1 VVTDDREG
9 WKLAMSNSPSAK
21 DSATTEA
28 TTPARPEDEKLPLRL
43 MLVYGLQ
50 HILTM
55 YAGAVAPALVI
66 GAAAG
71 LANDPAAM
79 GILVSG
85 ALLVAGIATLM
96 QTVGHRRIG
105 AQMPIVVASSFV
117 PVSAITALAAGQN
130 GENLPVAFGA
140 SMAAGVFALLLT
152 PFFGQL
158 IRFFPPIVTGT
169 IITVIGVSLMP
180 VAARWIMD
188 DSVRVLEDGSGVPA
202 APVGNLVLAGL
213 TLTVI
218 LIGSRLFP
226 GIWGRLSI
234 LFGLVVGTLVAVPFG
249 MADFSRVGEADSVFN
264 PASVFYFGAP
274 RFEITAVITMCIIM
288 LVVLTEGASHIIAV
302 GEITG
307 SRVDAKRISAGL
319 RADVSGSIIG
329 PVFSAT
335 PTSSFAQ
342 NIGLLA
348 LTGIRSRYV
357 VAAGAVILLA
367 LGMFPVLGGVMAA
380 IPTPVLGGA
389 GLVLFGS
396 VAASGVKTLAKVD
409 FTNNLNLILVAAS
422 VGVAII
428 PLAYPTFYAFLP
440 ESVELIAHSGI
451 IGAAI
456 VSILLNICFN
466 VIGRGPA
473 SPLAGIDQADI
484 GSAGPGEAKYTDQ
497 AGATYRGAGE
507 REETERPERP

>member
-1 VVTDDREG
+1 
-9 WKLAMSNSPSAK
+9 MSNSPSAK
-21 DSATTEA
+21 DSATTNA
-28 TTPARPEDEKLPLRL
+28 SPTPSRPEDERLPARL
-43 MLVYGLQ
+43 LLVYGLQ

-71 LANDPAAM
+71 LASDPAAM

-85 ALLVAGIATLM
+85 ALLVAGLATLL
-96 QTVGHRRIG
+96 QTVGHRRLG
-105 AQMPIVVASSFV
+105 AQMPIVVACSFV
-117 PVSAITALAAGQN
+117 PVSAITSLAAGQD

-140 SMAAGVFALLLT
+140 SLAAGLFALALT

-188 DSVRVLEDGSGVPA
+188 GATRTLEDGSSVPA
-202 APVGNLVLAGL
+202 APPGNLALAGL
-213 TLTVI
+213 TLAVI
-218 LIGSRLFP
+218 VVGSRVFP

-234 LFGLVVGTLVAVPFG
+234 LLGLVVGTLVALPLG
-249 MADFSRVGEADSVFN
+249 MADFSRVGEADLVFN
-264 PASVFYFGAP
+264 PASVFYFGPP
-274 RFEITAVITMCIIM
+274 RFEAAAIITMCVIM

-307 SRVDAKRISAGL
+307 SRVDARRISAGL
-319 RADVSGSIIG
+319 RADVSGSLIG
-329 PVFSAT
+329 PILSAT

-348 LTGIRSRYV
+348 LTKVRSRYV
-357 VAAGAVILLA
+357 VATGAGILVA
-367 LGMFPVLGGVMAA
+367 LGLFPVLGGVMAA

-396 VAASGVKTLAKVD
+396 VAASGIKTLAKVD
-409 FTNNLNLILVAAS
+409 FTNNLNLVLVAAS
-422 VGVAII
+422 VGVAVI
-428 PLAYPTFYAFLP
+428 PLAYPDFYAYLP
-440 ESVELIAHSGI
+440 ESVEMIAHSGI
-451 IGAAI
+451 IGAAVVAI
-456 VSILLNICFN
+456 VLNVCFN
-466 VIGRGPA
+466 VLGRGRDASAPA
-473 SPLAGIDQADI
+473 AIDTEEI

-497 AGATYRGAGE
+497 AGAAYREGGSE
-507 REETERPERP
+507 PLDEPRR

>member
-1 VVTDDREG
+1 LYAGVVT
-9 WKLAMSNSPSAK
+9 P
-21 DSATTEA
+21 
-28 TTPARPEDEKLPLRL
+28 PLI
-43 MLVYGLQ
+43 M
-50 HILTM
+50 
-55 YAGAVAPALVI
+55 
-66 GAAAG
+66 AAAVG
-71 LANDPAAM
+71 LDPVETGLIISA
-79 GILVSG
+79 
-85 ALLVAGIATLM
+85 ALLVAGLMTLV
-96 QTVGHRRIG
+96 QTLGVWRFGMRMPLVIG
-105 AQMPIVVASSFV
+105 ASFI
-117 PVSAITALAAGQN
+117 PITAMTAI
-130 GENLPVAFGA
+130 GESSGLPAVFGA
-140 SMAAGVFALLLT
+140 SIVAGLFGILIAPVMAS
-152 PFFGQL
+152 L
-158 IRFFPPIVTGT
+158 IRFFPPVVTGSV
-169 IITVIGVSLMP
+169 ITVVGLSLIP
-180 VAARWIMD
+180 VAIGWITD
-188 DSVRVLEDGSGVPA
+188 NSETGTPSDTNLLLGGGTLLVILVLSRVLRGV
-202 APVGNLVLAGL
+202 
-213 TLTVI
+213 
-218 LIGSRLFP
+218 
-226 GIWGRLSI
+226 WGRASI
-234 LFGLVVGTLVAVPFG
+234 LLGMVLGTLFA
-249 MADFSRVGEADSVFN
+249 AALGEVD
-264 PASVFYFGAP
+264 FGAVGQGP
-274 RFEITAVITMCIIM
+274 VFSLPTPFHFGTPEFQVAAIITMCIIM

-307 SRVDAKRISAGL
+307 SKVDAKRISAGL

-329 PVFSAT
+329 PIFSAT

-357 VAAGAVILLA
+357 VATGAGILLV

-396 VAASGVKTLAKVD
+396 VAASGIKTLAKVD

-466 VIGRGPA
+466 VIGRGPSA
-473 SPLAGIDQADI
+473 DPADIDRADI

-497 AGATYRGAGE
+497 AGATYRSTDAD
-507 REETERPERP
+507 RT

>member
-1 VVTDDREG
+1 
-9 WKLAMSNSPSAK
+9 MSNSPSAK
-21 DSATTEA
+21 DSATTNA
-28 TTPARPEDEKLPLRL
+28 AHPPRPEDEKLPPRL
-43 MLVYGLQ
+43 LLVYGIQ

-71 LANDPAAM
+71 LANDPASM

-85 ALLVAGIATLM
+85 ALLVAGIATLL
-96 QTVGHRRIG
+96 QTVGHRRVG
-105 AQMPIVVASSFV
+105 AQMPIVVAASFV
-117 PVSAITALAAGQN
+117 PVSAITSLAAGQN

-140 SMAAGVFALLLT
+140 SLAAGVFALCLT

-169 IITVIGVSLMP
+169 IITVIGISLMP

-188 DSVRVLEDGSGVPA
+188 GAVHTGEDGTAVPA
-202 APVGNLVLAGL
+202 APLANLALAGI
-213 TLTVI
+213 TLAVI
-218 LIGSRLFP
+218 LLGSRVLP

-234 LFGLVVGTLVAVPFG
+234 LLGMLVGTLAALPLG
-249 MADFSRVGEADSVFN
+249 MADFSRVGEADTVFN
-264 PASVFYFGAP
+264 PTSVFYFGAP
-274 RFEITAVITMCIIM
+274 RFEAAAIATMCVIM

-307 SRVDAKRISAGL
+307 SKVDARRISAGL

-329 PVFSAT
+329 PILNST

-357 VAAGAVILLA
+357 VATGAGILIL

-380 IPTPVLGGA
+380 LPAPVLGGA

-409 FTNNLNLILVAAS
+409 FTRNLNLVLVAAAF
-422 VGVAII
+422 GVAVI
-428 PLAYPTFYAFLP
+428 PLAYPTFYSFLP
-440 ESVELIAHSGI
+440 ESVEMIAHSGI
-451 IGAAI
+451 IGAA
-456 VSILLNICFN
+456 VAAILLNICFN
-466 VIGRGPA
+466 VIGGGSGRAPA
-473 SPLAGIDQADI
+473 EIDAREI

-497 AGATYRGAGE
+497 AGAAY
-507 REETERPERP
+507 REEDPDRA

>member
-1 VVTDDREG
+1 
-9 WKLAMSNSPSAK
+9 MSNSPSAK
-21 DSATTEA
+21 DSATTTA
-28 TTPARPEDEKLPLRL
+28 TTPARPEDEKLPARL
-43 MLVYGLQ
+43 LLVYGLQ

-55 YAGAVAPALVI
+55 YAGAVAPALVV

-85 ALLVAGIATLM
+85 ALLVAGIATLL
-96 QTVGHRRIG
+96 QTVGHRRLG
-105 AQMPIVVASSFV
+105 AQLPIVVGTSFV
-117 PVSAITALAAGQN
+117 PVSAITALAAGQG
-130 GENLPVAFGA
+130 GENLPIAFGA
-140 SMAAGVFALLLT
+140 SMAAGVFGLILT

-169 IITVIGVSLMP
+169 IITVIGISLMP

-188 DSVRVLEDGSGVPA
+188 GSTTTFNGEQVDA
-202 APVGNLVLAGL
+202 APVANLGLAGL
-213 TLTVI
+213 TLAVI

-234 LFGLVVGTLVAVPFG
+234 LLGLLVGTLVSIPLG
-249 MADFSRVGEADSVFN
+249 MADFSRVGEADIVFN
-264 PASVFYFGAP
+264 PTSVFYFGAP
-274 RFEITAVITMCIIM
+274 QFQVTAIITMCIIM

-307 SRVDAKRISAGL
+307 TKIDAKRISAGL

-357 VAAGAVILLA
+357 VATGAAILLA

-396 VAASGVKTLAKVD
+396 VASSGVKTLAKVD
-409 FTNNLNLILVAAS
+409 FTNNLNLILVAS
-422 VGVAII
+422 SIGVAII

-466 VIGRGPA
+466 VIGRPA
-473 SPLAGIDQADI
+473 SGTPADIDQADI
-484 GSAGPGEAKYTDQ
+484 GTAGPGEAKYTDQ
-497 AGATYRGAGE
+497 AGATYRSNDSD
-507 REETERPERP
+507 RPEADRTPGR

>member
-1 VVTDDREG
+1 
-9 WKLAMSNSPSAK
+9 MSNSPSAK
-21 DSATTEA
+21 DSATTNA
-28 TTPARPEDEKLPLRL
+28 ASSPRPEDEKLPARL
-43 MLVYGLQ
+43 LLVYGLQ

-85 ALLVAGIATLM
+85 ALLVAGFATLM
-96 QTVGHRRIG
+96 QTVGHRRVG
-105 AQMPIVVASSFV
+105 AQMPIVVACSFV
-117 PVSAITALAAGQN
+117 PVSAITSLAAGQN

-140 SMAAGVFALLLT
+140 SLAAGLFALALT

-180 VAARWIMD
+180 VAARWVMD
-188 DSVRVLEDGSGVPA
+188 GATRTLEDGSAVPA
-202 APVGNLVLAGL
+202 APPANLALAGL
-213 TLTVI
+213 TLAVI
-218 LIGSRLFP
+218 VVGSRVFP

-234 LFGLVVGTLVAVPFG
+234 LLGLAVGTLVAVPLG
-249 MADFSRVGEADSVFN
+249 MTDFSRVGEADVVFD
-264 PASVFYFGAP
+264 PTSVFYFGAP
-274 RFEITAVITMCIIM
+274 RFEVAAVVTMCVIM

-307 SRVDAKRISAGL
+307 SKVDARRISAGL
-319 RADVSGSIIG
+319 RADVSGSLIG
-329 PVFSAT
+329 PIFSAT

-348 LTGIRSRYV
+348 LTKVRSRYV
-357 VAAGAVILLA
+357 VATGAGILVA
-367 LGMFPVLGGVMAA
+367 LGMFPVLGGAMAA

-409 FTNNLNLILVAAS
+409 FTNNLNLVLVAAS
-422 VGVAII
+422 VGVAVV
-428 PLAYPTFYAFLP
+428 PLAYPTFYAYLP
-440 ESVELIAHSGI
+440 ESVELVAHSGI
-451 IGAAI
+451 IGAAVVAI
-456 VSILLNICFN
+456 VLNVCFN
-466 VIGRGPA
+466 VIGRGRGSG
-473 SPLAGIDQADI
+473 SPSAIDPEEI
-484 GSAGPGEAKYTDQ
+484 GSAGPGEAKYTTQ
-497 AGATYRGAGE
+497 AGRVHRGSGSEPLEKPQA
-507 REETERPERP
+507 

>member
-1 VVTDDREG
+1 
-9 WKLAMSNSPSAK
+9 MSNSPSAK
-21 DSATTEA
+21 DSATTNA
-28 TTPARPEDEKLPLRL
+28 SSPSPVRAEDEKLPLRL
-43 MLVYGLQ
+43 LIVYGLQ
-50 HILTM
+50 HIFTM

-71 LANDPAAM
+71 LANEPAAM

-85 ALLVAGIATLM
+85 ALLAAGIATLL
-96 QTVGHRRIG
+96 QTVGHRRLG
-105 AQMPIVVASSFV
+105 AQMPIVVACSFV
-117 PVSAITALAAGQN
+117 PVSAITSLAAGSN

-140 SMAAGVFALLLT
+140 SMAAGVFALILT

-169 IITVIGVSLMP
+169 IITVIGISLMP

-188 DSVRVLEDGSGVPA
+188 GGTRTLEDGSTVAA
-202 APVGNLVLAGL
+202 APLADLALAGFTLVLILVCSRVLPGL
-213 TLTVI
+213 
-218 LIGSRLFP
+218 
-226 GIWGRLSI
+226 WGRLSV
-234 LFGLVVGTLVAVPFG
+234 LLGLVVGTLAAVPFG
-249 MADFSRVGEADSVFN
+249 MADFSRVGEADIVFN

-274 RFEITAVITMCIIM
+274 RFELAAVLTMCVIM

-307 SRVDAKRISAGL
+307 SKVDARRISAGL

-348 LTGIRSRYV
+348 LTGIRSRFV
-357 VAAGAVILLA
+357 VATGGVILLA
-367 LGMFPVLGGVMAA
+367 LGLFPILGGVMAA
-380 IPTPVLGGA
+380 LPAPVLGGA

-396 VAASGVKTLAKVD
+396 VAASGVKTLGKVD
-409 FTNNLNLILVAAS
+409 FTDNLNLVLVATS
-422 VGVAII
+422 MGVAVI

-440 ESVELIAHSGI
+440 ESVEMIAHSGI
-451 IGAAI
+451 IGAAL
-456 VSILLNICFN
+456 VSVLLNICFS
-466 VIGRGPA
+466 VIGRTPDGGSPA
-473 SPLAGIDQADI
+473 ETDTAEI
-484 GSAGPGEAKYTDQ
+484 GSTGPGEATYTDQ
-497 AGATYRGAGE
+497 AGAAYRG
-507 REETERPERP
+507 EEPESADGSRG

>member
-1 VVTDDREG
+1 
-9 WKLAMSNSPSAK
+9 MSNSPSAK
-21 DSATTEA
+21 DSATTNA
-28 TTPARPEDEKLPLRL
+28 TPPARPEDERLPARL
-43 MLVYGLQ
+43 LFVYGLQ

-66 GAAAG
+66 GSAAG
-71 LANDPAAM
+71 LANDPASM

-85 ALLVAGIATLM
+85 ALLVAGIATLL
-96 QTVGHRRIG
+96 QSVGHRRVG
-105 AQMPIVVASSFV
+105 AQLPIVVAGSFI
-117 PVSAITALAAGQN
+117 PVSAVTALSAGQD
-130 GENLPVAFGA
+130 GENLPIAFGA
-140 SMAAGVFALLLT
+140 SLVAGVFALALT

-180 VAARWIMD
+180 VAAGWIVD
-188 DSVRVLEDGSGVPA
+188 GATRTLEDGEAVPA
-202 APVGNLVLAGL
+202 APLSHLALAGL
-213 TLTVI
+213 TLAVI
-218 LIGSRLFP
+218 LVGSRVLP

-234 LFGLVVGTLVAVPFG
+234 LIGLVVGTLVSLPLG
-249 MADFSRVGEADSVFN
+249 MADFSRVGEADIVFN

-274 RFEITAVITMCIIM
+274 RFEVAAIVTMCVIM

-307 SRVDAKRISAGL
+307 SEVDAKRISAGL
-319 RADVSGSIIG
+319 RADVSGSLIG
-329 PVFSAT
+329 PIFSAT

-348 LTGIRSRYV
+348 LTKVRSRYV
-357 VAAGAVILLA
+357 VATGAVILVA
-367 LGMFPVLGGVMAA
+367 LGLFPVLGGVMAA

-409 FTNNLNLILVAAS
+409 FTDNLNLVLVATS

-428 PLAYPTFYAFLP
+428 PLAYPGFYAFLP
-440 ESVELIAHSGI
+440 ESVELVAHSGI
-451 IGAAI
+451 IGAA
-456 VSILLNICFN
+456 VAAILLNICFH
-466 VIGRGPA
+466 VVGRGGKETTTPA
-473 SPLAGIDQADI
+473 PIDPDEI

-497 AGATYRGAGE
+497 ARAVYREGDDG
-507 REETERPERP
+507 TPQGT

>member
-1 VVTDDREG
+1 
-9 WKLAMSNSPSAK
+9 MSNSPSAK
-21 DSATTEA
+21 DSATTNA
-28 TTPARPEDEKLPLRL
+28 TTPHRPEDEKPPVRL
-43 MLVYGLQ
+43 LLVYGLQ

-85 ALLVAGIATLM
+85 ALLVAGIATLL
-96 QTVGHRRIG
+96 QSVGHHRLG
-105 AQMPIVVASSFV
+105 AQMPIVVACSFV
-117 PVSAITALAAGQN
+117 PVSAIATLAAGQN

-169 IITVIGVSLMP
+169 IITVIGLSLMP

-188 DSVRVLEDGSGVPA
+188 DATRTLGDGSVVPA
-202 APVGNLVLAGL
+202 APLANLALAGV
-213 TLTVI
+213 TLVVI
-218 LIGSRLFP
+218 LVGSRLFP

-234 LFGLVVGTLVAVPFG
+234 LLGLLVGTLAAIPFG
-249 MADFSRVGEADSVFN
+249 MADFGRVGEADFVFD
-264 PASVFYFGAP
+264 PTSIFYFGAP
-274 RFEITAVITMCIIM
+274 RFEVAAIVTMCVIM
-288 LVVLTEGASHIIAV
+288 LVVLTEGASHLIAV

-307 SRVDAKRISAGL
+307 SKVDAKRISAGL

-329 PVFSAT
+329 PIFSAT

-348 LTGIRSRYV
+348 LTGVRSRYV
-357 VAAGAVILLA
+357 VATGAAILLA

-396 VAASGVKTLAKVD
+396 VAASGVKTLTKVD
-409 FTNNLNLILVAAS
+409 FTDNLNLVLVATS
-422 VGVAII
+422 FGVAII

-451 IGAAI
+451 IGAAV

-466 VIGRGPA
+466 VIGRSA
-473 SPLAGIDQADI
+473 SEPPTEIDRAEI

-497 AGATYRGAGE
+497 AGATHRDSRDRA
-507 REETERPERP
+507 

>member
-1 VVTDDREG
+1 
-9 WKLAMSNSPSAK
+9 MSNSPSAK
-21 DSATTEA
+21 DSATTNA

-96 QTVGHRRIG
+96 QTVGHKRIG
-105 AQMPIVVASSFV
+105 AQMPIVVACSFV
-117 PVSAITALAAGQN
+117 PVSAITVLAAGQN

-140 SMAAGVFALLLT
+140 SIAAGVFALLLT

-188 DSVRVLEDGSGVPA
+188 GSTRVLEDGSEVPA
-202 APVGNLVLAGL
+202 APLGNLALAGL
-213 TLTVI
+213 TLAVI
-218 LIGSRLFP
+218 LVGSRLFP

-234 LFGLVVGTLVAVPFG
+234 LLGLVVGTLVAIPLG
-249 MADFSRVGEADSVFN
+249 MADFSRVGEADFVFN
-264 PASVFYFGAP
+264 PTSVFYFGAP
-274 RFEITAVITMCIIM
+274 QFEIAAIITMCIIM

-307 SRVDAKRISAGL
+307 SKVDAKRISAGL

-329 PVFSAT
+329 PIFSAT

-357 VAAGAVILLA
+357 VATGAGILLV
-367 LGMFPVLGGVMAA
+367 LGLFPVLGGVMAA

-396 VAASGVKTLAKVD
+396 VAASGIKTLAKVD

-428 PLAYPTFYAFLP
+428 PLAYPTFYKFLP

-466 VIGRGPA
+466 VIGRGPSA
-473 SPLAGIDQADI
+473 SPAEIDQADI

-497 AGATYRGAGE
+497 AGATYRGSSSHRSGSE
-507 REETERPERP
+507 GTEHPERT